1 MQTVNGHDAALVA
14 LRGGAQHLC
23 SPAYGACHSG
33 VGYYVALIE
42 ALQRACSQ
50 PFTFTVCCGDD
61 AAQAH
66 HAMVMGL
73 KHIRYTGDHAMRPAL
88 QSMAGTLG
96 VTLVTA

>member
-1 MQTVNGHDAALVA
+1 MQTVNGRDEVLAAL
-14 LRGGAQHLC
+14 RSGAQHLC

-42 ALQRACSQ
+42 ALQAEWPE

-66 HAMVMGL
+66 HAMAMGL
-73 KHIRYTGDHAMRPAL
+73 KHIRYTGDHAMLPAL